1 MPSLVH
7 YPLDPASR
15 LIRLMCAEYGVPLD
29 VEEVR
34 PWLREADF
42 LELNPA
48 ATLPILFTEAEVP
61 VVGIMATIHAVED
74 LYAPDT
80 VEGLIPA
87 DPLARAEMWRLIEWV
102 LIKLN
107 DEVSRYLFEEKI
119 AKRDIRGATP
129 EPSVLRAAKA
139 NLSEHMLYFNWLL
152 ASRNW
157 LAGDEM
163 TLADFA
169 LAAHLS
175 MLDYMGDID
184 WAQAG
189 EARDWYS
196 RLKSRPAFR
205 TLLNDRVVAMPP
217 SKGYANL
224 DF

>member
-34 PWLREADF
+34 PWLREADL